1 MNAIQIIS
9 KCAASGVHLEAG
21 RVYAVPAEVTE
32 HDAASLVRM
41 GRAVGATLPEGQADA
56 LADKP
61 ARSRKAKAAE

>member
-32 HDAASLVRM
+32 HDAATLRDDPIARANIAQRATDLCSLFS
-41 GRAVGATLPEGQADA
+41 L
-56 LADKP
+56 
-61 ARSRKAKAAE
+61 